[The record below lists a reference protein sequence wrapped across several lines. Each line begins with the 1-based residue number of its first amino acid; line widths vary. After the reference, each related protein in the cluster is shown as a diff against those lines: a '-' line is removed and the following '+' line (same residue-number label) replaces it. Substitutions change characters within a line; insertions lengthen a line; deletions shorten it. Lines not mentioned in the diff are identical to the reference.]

1 MKNTLPTPQQH
12 SVRQEYFSEGY
23 PDGFPFPDM
32 PLAIVDQGYDAVEAG
47 KDTGLNRHEDFYAL
61 YVVRSG
67 RGIHDLNGHPYSLKR
82 GDVYF
87 ALPGSVHAYRDYG
100 DLRAEAFCFQTE
112 VFSAQQIEA
121 LRSLSGFW
129 NLQVDESSPPAKGDT
144 ISRKHRLHLSPEQ
157 HHKVDAMIE
166 DLRREVAQKN
176 DNPII
181 ARALI
186 PQLFFQLLVYLART
200 HEAQGQ
206 SALPTAHDSGL
217 AQVLRICDERF
228 AEPLSVPQLA
238 ATMFLSPG
246 RFSEVFSSQM
256 GVAPATYLR
265 RLRLERAQTL
275 LRTTES
281 TAARIAVEVGFAD
294 AAQFSR
300 LFRSAFGLTPSDYR
314 ATFKK

>member
-1 MKNTLPTPQQH
+1 MARPRRNPQTP

-23 PDGFPFPDM
+23 PQAFPFPDM
-32 PLAIVDQGYDAVEAG
+32 PLAIVDQGYDQREAG
-47 KDTGLNRHEDFYAL
+47 EDTGLNKHEDFYAL

-67 RGIHDLNGHPYSLKR
+67 RGIHDINGHPYSLKR

-100 DLRAEAFCFQTE
+100 NLRAEAFCFQTE
-112 VFSAQQIEA
+112 VFSARQLEA

-129 NLQVDESSPPAKGDT
+129 NLQVDGRRETGDT
-144 ISRKHRLHLSPEQ
+144 LLKRHRLHLSPEQ
-157 HHKVDAMIE
+157 HQRVDRMIE
-166 DLRREVAQKN
+166 ELRGEVERKKS
-176 DNPII
+176 NPAISRI
-181 ARALI
+181 LI

-200 HEAQGQ
+200 HDIQAQG
-206 SALPTAHDSGL
+206 ALPTLHDSGL
-217 AQVLRICDERF
+217 AQVLRICDEHF

-238 ATMFLSPG
+238 AVMFLSPG
-246 RFSEVFSSQM
+246 RFSEVFSEQM

-275 LRTTES
+275 LRTTQS
-281 TAARIAVEVGFAD
+281 TAARIAIQVGFTD
-294 AAQFSR
+294 ATQFSR
-300 LFRSAFGLTPSDYR
+300 AFRTAFGLSPSEYR